1 MTRRYEITP
10 DKLTELQRVRKS
22 NRDKSKGRR
31 LQALILHAEG
41 YTGKQIS
48 EITGYNRQYLYELYR
63 KYLSNGIEAI
73 IGNHY
78 RGNRR
83 NMTYEE
89 ETAFLEQ
96 FIDDADGGHIT
107 DVSKIKA
114 AYDERVGHETGH
126 GQIYYVLHRHEWTK
140 KMPGSKHP
148 KSEGPEAVE
157 ASKKLILK
165 SQN

>member
-1 MTRRYEITP
+1 MARRYEITP
-10 DKLTELQRVRKS
+10 DKIAELQRARKG
-22 NRDKSKGRR
+22 NRDKNKDRR
-31 LQALILHAEG
+31 LRALILHAEG
-41 YTGKQIS
+41 YTGKRIS

-73 IGNHY
+73 MGNHY
-78 RGNRR
+78 GGNRR

-114 AYDERVGHETGH
+114 AYDEQVGHETGH
-126 GQIYYVLHRHEWTK
+126 GQIYYVLHRHGWTK
-140 KMPGSKHP
+140 KLPRSKHP
-148 KSEGPEAVE
+148 KSADPEAVE
-157 ASKKLILK
+157 ASKKLTLE